1 MCSTLRLCEP
11 RFASHLIGIAS
22 AGFYPSVGF
31 ADTSPASMLLYKQMK
46 HFNIYL
52 TLAYQCFDCM
62 RFISDGKTMAVRA
75 ARERI
80 RQPY

>member
-1 MCSTLRLCEP
+1 MVNLVMNFPNCSTPPALR
-11 RFASHLIGIAS
+11 A
-22 AGFYPSVGF
+22 
-31 ADTSPASMLLYKQMK
+31 TSPASMLLYKQMK